1 MWARCRAR
9 KAARSSR
16 CTGTPPASSA
26 SSRTPSRE
34 PRSPSARHSPQPFYG
49 GRTSERRSMAEFKA
63 VIADPKSGKTYKKD
77 ISGQFANSLVGRK
90 LGEEIDGL
98 YVGLPGYKL
107 AITGGSDK
115 DGFPMRG
122 DVPGPRRRRILLSGG
137 VGVYSPREGGGQ
149 KKDVPRDTTVPDTL
163 PLN

>member
-16 CTGTPPASSA
+16 CTGTPPVSSA
-26 SSRTPSRE
+26 CSRTPSRE

-98 YVGLPGYKL
+98 FVGLPGYKL
-107 AITGGSDK
+107 AITGGSEK
-115 DGFPMRG
+115 NGFPLRR
-122 DVPGPRRRRILLSGG
+122 DPPGPRRRRSLLAGS
-137 VGVYSPREGGGQ
+137 VGVPAPRHGMREN
-149 KKDVPRDTTVPDTL
+149 KTV
-163 PLN
+163 